1 VTLQRVQARSIEHN
15 SGFEGDDTIVVK
27 FVGDKKFGVAGAAY
41 DSPDSVAERSS
52 PPRQSWLGAHSTP
65 ALRSLVEI
73 RVAVGPPSLIRY
85 NNLRAVDSRDP
96 CLLTCNALRCN
107 ALQVERSYDGA
118 S

>member
-15 SGFEGDDTIVVK
+15 SGFEDDDTIVVK
-27 FVGDKKFGVAGAAY
+27 FVGGTAY

-73 RVAVGPPSLIRY
+73 RVALGPPSLIRY
-85 NNLRAVDSRDP
+85 NNLRAADSRDP

-107 ALQVERSYDGA
+107 ALQVEKSYDGA